1 MPENVNLKRQN
12 KGLLL
17 VLSGPS
23 GSGKGTILRRV
34 VTKNKNVRCSISVT
48 TREPRNNEVEGKN
61 YFFKSKEEFRNMVRA
76 DELVEWVEYCGNYYG
91 TPLKY
96 INDSVEKGYDVIL
109 EIEVEGAVNIKEKY
123 PNCILVFITPPSF
136 EELRNRL
143 LLRGTEDSGIV
154 DKRLDRAKEEID
166 YIKVYDYVI
175 VNDVVE
181 CAVDDLNC
189 ILRAEKLRNK

>member
-189 ILRAEKLRNK
+189 ILRAEK